1 MAMEVTSL
9 MYPPVWYS
17 PRKATAKLMVLLDKQ
32 KGSQLLLVVGLE
44 R

>member
-17 PRKATAKLMVLLDKQ
+17 PQKATVKLTVFLDKQ
-32 KGSQLLLVVGLE
+32 RGSQLLL
-44 R
+44 